1 MDIVYLLKECQI
13 CEELTYSLRTLVN
26 IPHDKV
32 FIVGGCPDNI
42 NKGKVIHIPVY
53 QPNSKYQNTTNSL
66 KLICK
71 DPRLSDDFILM
82 NDDFFI
88 LKPVVEEDLNL
99 CRGTIREVL
108 KEYKNKYGTNDYI
121 LGMEQTGIFLNDLGI
136 IKPLSYELHIPMAM
150 NKKNVLNMFSLPF
163 INSLKVIHKRTVY
176 GNLFYTKSK
185 VIKDVKVL
193 DINSQI
199 QYDKFLSCSD
209 SGWLFIKNYISNLF
223 PNKSIYEK

>member
-1 MDIVYLLKECQI
+1 MDIVYLVKECQE
-13 CEELTYSLRTLVN
+13 CEELTYSLRSLVN

-32 FIVGGCPDNI
+32 FIVGGCPYNI
-42 NKGKVIHIPVY
+42 DKSKVIHIPIY
-53 QPNSKYQNTTNSL
+53 QPNSKYQNTTNNL

-71 DPRLSDDFILM
+71 DPRLSEDFILM

-136 IKPLSYELHIPMAM
+136 IKPLSYELHIPMVM

-163 INSLKVIHKRTVY
+163 INSLKVIHKRTLY
-176 GNLFYTKSK
+176 GNLFYTNSK
-185 VIKDVKVL
+185 IIKDVKVL
-193 DINSQI
+193 DANSQVK
-199 QYDKFLSCSD
+199 YDSFLSCSD
-209 SGWLFIKNYISNLF
+209 SGWLFIKNYLSNLF